1 MLKRRVISSA
11 KAVVIEIIRA
21 LHLKERRKQHF
32 QLLPNGLYRLGLHFA
47 KALSL
52 LIVVLPCGMSMLS
65 CHGKTSEEATTSD
78 IAFRYATLLS
88 VGRTDSF
95 TRVDIAD
102 PWHKGQTAATYLLI
116 PSDKPLPKH
125 LPQGIIVRTPLKR
138 AVAFSAVH
146 AALAENLGCIGQII
160 GVCDADY
167 ICSAPLRKA
176 LAEGSLANFG
186 QAMQPAIEQIV
197 AHKADGL
204 LISPFRDHVP
214 GPVERIGIPV
224 IACAD
229 YMETSPLGRA
239 EWMRFYGMLLGCEAR
254 ADSLFDEVE
263 ARYMKWKAIATKAK
277 SHPTLMV
284 DLRTGPVWYVAGG
297 RSTMGRLYADA
308 GLAYL
313 FASDTVSGS
322 VPLDFERVYT
332 RCSEADYWFM
342 KYGNATDY
350 TYASIAANDARYK
363 RFKPWNER
371 HIVGCNTLRTPFYE
385 ETPFHP
391 DKLLEEFVQTFHPEL
406 RASDFSAK
414 YIAPLTE

>member
-1 MLKRRVISSA
+1 MERRTFSLA
-11 KAVVIEIIRA
+11 EVVGFEIIRA
-21 LHLKERRKQHF
+21 LRLRKRPKQRSEF
-32 QLLPNGLYRLGLHFA
+32 FPVNRYKLGTCLTKSLP
-47 KALSL
+47 L
-52 LIVVLPCGMSMLS
+52 LIALLSGGIAMSS
-65 CHGKTSEEATTSD
+65 CHREMSGEIMTDS
-78 IAFRYATLLS
+78 IAFRYVTLLAM
-88 VGRTDSF
+88 GRTDSF

-102 PWHKGQTAATYLLI
+102 PWHKGQTAATYILI
-116 PSDKPLPKH
+116 PSDKPLPRQ
-125 LPQGIIVRTPLKR
+125 LPSGTIIRTPLKR

-146 AALAENLGCIGQII
+146 AALANDLGCLSQIA

-186 QAMQPAIEQIV
+186 QAMQPTIEQIV

-214 GPVERIGIPV
+214 GPVERLGIPV

-254 ADSLFDEVE
+254 ADSLFAEVE
-263 ARYMKWKAIATKAK
+263 TRYMKWKAIATKAK
-277 SHPTLMV
+277 SRPTLMV

-342 KYGNATDY
+342 KYGNATDC

-363 RFKPWNER
+363 RFKPWSER

-391 DKLLEEFVQTFHPEL
+391 DKLLEEFVQTFHAEL
-406 RASDFSAK
+406 RTHSFSAR